1 MTQREIDIILDAVAD
16 LKSDVGSMRKDVNA
30 RLEALESKEDRRA
43 GRNSFIVNAGK
54 TIAGL
59 IGAVLAALG
68 IKSQLG

>member
-16 LKSDVGSMRKDVNA
+16 LKTEVNTMRTDFND
-30 RLEALESKEDRRA
+30 RLEALESKEDQRA
-43 GRNSFIVNAGK
+43 GRNSFIVNASK
-54 TIAGL
+54 TFAGV